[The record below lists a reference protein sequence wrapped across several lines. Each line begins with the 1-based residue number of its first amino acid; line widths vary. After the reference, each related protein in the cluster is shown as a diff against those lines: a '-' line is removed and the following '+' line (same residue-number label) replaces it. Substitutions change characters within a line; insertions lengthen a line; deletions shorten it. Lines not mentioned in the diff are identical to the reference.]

1 VFLIESVADTCLQA
15 DFTERVVTF
24 MRVMI
29 VDDSPDVCQLHERLL
44 RLMGHQS
51 ICLMDS
57 REALS
62 EARRF
67 QPDVALLDICM
78 PGMNG
83 WDVAKQ
89 LRADPETRYIRLVA
103 ISALA
108 STNDVT
114 RSMQAGFDA
123 HFSKPVGIK
132 QWPSVLAAK
141 STFRS

>member
-1 VFLIESVADTCLQA
+1 
-15 DFTERVVTF
+15 
-24 MRVMI
+24 MRVLI

-51 ICLMDS
+51 ICLLDG
-57 REALS
+57 RHALS
-62 EARRF
+62 EAKRF

-83 WDVAKQ
+83 WDLAEQ
-89 LRADPETRYIRLVA
+89 LRSDPDTRHIRLVA

-108 STNDVT
+108 ATYDVS

-123 HFSKPVGIK
+123 HFCKPVGIK
-132 QWPSVLAAK
+132 QWPSVLAGQGAL
-141 STFRS
+141 RS